1 MFLKLFLNVMIKK
14 IKIHNIFDIIE
25 ISKFMKPN
33 KFIQIFLYENVCLS
47 VSYDFSKF
55 DGSKKIKVWHS

>member
-1 MFLKLFLNVMIKK
+1 MIRN
-14 IKIHNIFDIIE
+14 IKIHNILDIIE

-33 KFIQIFLYENVCLS
+33 KCTPNFFYEYVHLS

-55 DGSKKIKVWHS
+55 NGSTKIKV